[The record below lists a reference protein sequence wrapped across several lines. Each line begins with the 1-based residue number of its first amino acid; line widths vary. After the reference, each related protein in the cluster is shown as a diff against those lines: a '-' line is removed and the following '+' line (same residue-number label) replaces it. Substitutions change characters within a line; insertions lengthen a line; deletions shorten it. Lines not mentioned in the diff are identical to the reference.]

1 MKKLITLCLATCGF
15 SFAIFPGVCEISD
28 AQKERFEKPVEYEIM
43 KECMGG
49 SFHAQNVSGYQDKL
63 EYCSCVV
70 GALHCYFK
78 TVEKL
83 NNADEKKMEK
93 AMNLAQKCYDKSK

>member
-1 MKKLITLCLATCGF
+1 MRKTIALYLAACGL
-15 SFAIFPGVCEISD
+15 SFAFIPGVCEVGD

-43 KECMGG
+43 KECMSG
-49 SFHAQNVSGYQDKL
+49 SFHAQNISSYQAKL
-63 EYCSCVV
+63 EYCSCLV

-78 TVEKL
+78 TIENL